1 MAEKMSMAHRALPL
15 LLAVSGAAGLVY
27 EVLWARD
34 FALVYGTT
42 AEGAAVVL
50 AAYFSGLAL
59 GSYLGG
65 RNVPVRGLRRYAAL
79 EAGLAVSLSLY
90 LLLRPGLP
98 AASAWL
104 AHVVPALLAP
114 GSRPGLALLVLLLPT
129 TLLGATL
136 PAVTAVLSSRDDAG
150 AGRLYAWNTLGG
162 AAGALIA
169 APLLVRGLG
178 MRGAYVVAI
187 AANLTVAAVAFVLA
201 RRAGAGNVRSGVPPP
216 PASAAPAAIAIAA
229 VTGGVGLAAEVLWTR
244 GLSGVLSNSIYSIA
258 IVLGATLLGIVLGAA
273 LASLLLRRARGSP
286 RRRLAIIEALLAIA
300 LVGSLLAMPALPA
313 TSLALIQR
321 FGVVGPGAGFAVEA
335 MLALLVILVPA
346 TLLGA
351 AFPHVL
357 ATANLAEPARAMG
370 QVLAANTAGG
380 IVGALGAA
388 FVLLPGL
395 GLAWGTSLLALLC
408 AGVAISLG
416 AWGLGAASAAVVA
429 VVAFTIPAVHVPWR
443 EQDAERLLYYRDG
456 ATATVMV
463 TADAQGGKRLRTNG
477 QYTLGGSAGLFL
489 ERREAHLPLLL
500 HPAPRRMLAL
510 GVGTGDTAGAARAH
524 PGLELEGVE
533 LVAEVLD
540 AARQF
545 AVENGGVLDDPG
557 ARFVVDDARSR
568 LLAGSERYDVILSD
582 LFLPWTAG
590 TAALYAL
597 EFYELGRDHLNPGGL
612 YCQWLP
618 LHQLAVSDLEMIVAT
633 FTRAFPE
640 VQLWVA
646 YHRARTPLAALIGSA
661 TPIRTDAAALR
672 ARLADGRLARATAR
686 VGLDD
691 AGNLAVLYVAGGQN
705 LRAATAASLPI
716 TDDRPRLEF
725 SAPAAYFRQQDLSLR
740 ALSWV
745 AARLDPGRGPIDGV
759 DAPAPVR
766 GALLAAQLALLADD
780 RPAELAAY
788 ARALSLAPG
797 IAAIRQAMVAIAR
810 ERQGAG
816 DADTVRLIGEA
827 LARFAPGTPEAVA
840 FAEN

>member
-1 MAEKMSMAHRALPL
+1 MARRSIPL
-15 LLAVSGAAGLVY
+15 LLAFSGAAALVY

-34 FALVYGTT
+34 FSLVYGTT
-42 AEGAAVVL
+42 AEGTAVVL

-59 GSYLGG
+59 GSYLSG
-65 RNVPVRGLRRYAAL
+65 RSAPARGLRRYAAL
-79 EAGLAVSLSLY
+79 EAGVATSLLLY
-90 LLLRPGLP
+90 LPLRAVLP
-98 AASAWL
+98 VASARL
-104 AHVVPALLAP
+104 VHIVPAVLEPGARLA
-114 GSRPGLALLVLLLPT
+114 LALLLLLIPT

-136 PAVTAVLSSRDDAG
+136 PAVAGLLPRGDAAG

-169 APLLVRGLG
+169 APVLVHLLG
-178 MRGAYVVAI
+178 MRGAYAVAI
-187 AANLTVAAVAFVLA
+187 AASVSVAAAALA
-201 RRAGAGNVRSGVPPP
+201 LATRDVEGNPRSDPN
-216 PASAAPAAIAIAA
+216 PARTAAAPIAIAA
-229 VTGGVGLAAEVLWTR
+229 AAVTGAVGLAAEVLWTR

-273 LASLLLRRARGSP
+273 LASRLLRRDSSSP
-286 RRRLAIIEALLAIA
+286 RWRLALIEGLLAVA
-300 LVGSLLAMPALPA
+300 LVGSLLALPALPA
-313 TSLALIQR
+313 TSLMLIQR
-321 FGVVGPGAGFAVEA
+321 VGVVGPGAGFAIEA
-335 MLALLVILVPA
+335 ILALLVILVPA

-357 ATANLAEPARAMG
+357 ATANPAEPPRVMG

-380 IVGALGAA
+380 IVGAIAGA
-388 FVLLPGL
+388 FVLLPWL
-395 GLAWGTSLLALLC
+395 GLARGMLLLAVLS
-408 AGVAISLG
+408 VAIAAVLG
-416 AWGLGAASAAVVA
+416 ARGISALSAAIVA
-429 VVAFTIPAVHVPWR
+429 AVAFATPVVHVPWR

-463 TADAQGGKRLRTNG
+463 TADAQGSKRLRTNG

-510 GVGTGDTAGAARAH
+510 GVGTGDTAGAARTH
-524 PGLELEGVE
+524 PGLEVEGVE

-540 AARQF
+540 AARLF
-545 AVENGGVLDDPG
+545 EVENGGVLDDPN

-568 LLAGSERYDVILSD
+568 LLASSERYDVILSD

-590 TAALYAL
+590 TTALYAL
-597 EFYELGRDHLNPGGL
+597 EFYKLGLDHLNPGGL

-633 FTRAFPE
+633 FTRAFPN

-661 TPIRTDAAALR
+661 TPIQADATALR
-672 ARLADGRLARATAR
+672 ARLADGGLARATAR

-691 AGNLAVLYVAGGQN
+691 PRDLAVLYVADGQD
-705 LRAATAASLPI
+705 LRAATAASQPI

-725 SAPAAYFRQQDLSLR
+725 SAPAAYFRQQDLSLH

-745 AARLDPGRGPIDGV
+745 AAQLDPGPAPIDGV
-759 DAPAPVR
+759 DAPASVR

-797 IAAIRQAMVAIAR
+797 IPAIRQAMVAIAR
-810 ERQGAG
+810 ERQAAG

-827 LARFAPGTPEAVA
+827 LARFAPGTPEAVG
-840 FAEN
+840 FGEN